1 MTPEQLAEL
10 KENATLRQRLA
21 KKIAHDCFRNTKEL
35 EDMHAFGQIS
45 DPEMKLLMIEVVD
58 RTYDLLMDLC
68 SPQGAEIM
76 DDLKQRDQV
85 PEWNDPEPMIFRHLG
100 RSSKSRMENR
110 LPRLTPRPTPRL

>member
-1 MTPEQLAEL
+1 
-10 KENATLRQRLA
+10 
-21 KKIAHDCFRNTKEL
+21 
-35 EDMHAFGQIS
+35 
-45 DPEMKLLMIEVVD
+45 MIEAVD

-85 PEWNDPEPMIFRHLG
+85 PEWYDPEPMIFRHIG

-110 LPRLTPRPTPRL
+110 LPRLTLKAGRNGGCKAGWKHWAGCIK